1 MKAGKQ
7 VQQVKKRL
15 TIRKYMHMQF
25 LRIGFAVSGVV
36 GVLALIG
43 IYEGILLAKED
54 TRFDLATENK
64 IAIIVGVILAIVVIS
79 IVGVDLFLNKI
90 AKQVIRRV
98 KEPID
103 IMDHAMDELAKG
115 NLDTKIEYQMQDEF
129 VNMME
134 NTNFAMQ
141 ELKRY
146 VDDISMNLKQI
157 SEKDIDLKEVQNYI
171 GDFVEIK
178 DSMIEI
184 ISSLNT
190 TLKEMK
196 ESFGEVCDGAD
207 TLAQSAQSMADGAQ
221 QQSDHI
227 RSLVDN
233 IGNVSNSVH
242 DSTSKTDEVEKL
254 SRDAVQQI
262 QEGEDK
268 MDNLVKAMD
277 LIREESNEIANII
290 EVIGGIAE
298 QTNLLALNASIEAAR
313 AGEAGRGFSVVAEEI
328 RTLSENTKEASN
340 NITNIIKELNE
351 DTKRANESISNSVDS
366 VARQNE
372 LITESKERFA
382 QVESEVKILAEY
394 INDVKNSME
403 QTLESSNTIYDHI
416 TQLSASSQEVA
427 AASGEGLDNSNITV
441 GEVAKCKQIFESIY
455 ELAKDLQNY

>member
-129 VNMME
+129 VNMMG

-157 SEKDIDLKEVQNYI
+157 SAKDIDLKEVQNYI

-313 AGEAGRGFSVVAEEI
+313 AGEHGKGFAVVAGEIGTLAGSSAEAAQNITDLIHKSIAAVNNGVSLTGETVHMMDGITKIWEEI
-328 RTLSENTKEASN
+328 SSHITEITQATKEQDAYLQDMLTSAGEIAAVVDKNTASAQESSALSQELLSEMENAM
-340 NITNIIKELNE
+340 
-351 DTKRANESISNSVDS
+351 
-366 VARQNE
+366 E
-372 LITESKERFA
+372 LIDQYKLRA
-382 QVESEVKILAEY
+382 
-394 INDVKNSME
+394 
-403 QTLESSNTIYDHI
+403 
-416 TQLSASSQEVA
+416 
-427 AASGEGLDNSNITV
+427 
-441 GEVAKCKQIFESIY
+441 
-455 ELAKDLQNY
+455 

>member
-79 IVGVDLFLNKI
+79 VVGVDLFLNKI

-313 AGEAGRGFSVVAEEI
+313 AGEHGKGFAVVAGEIGTLAGSSAEAAQNITDLIHKSIAAVNNGVSLTGETVHMMDGITKIWEEI
-328 RTLSENTKEASN
+328 SSHITEITQATKEQDAYLQDMLTSAGEIAAVVDKNTASAQESSALSQELLSEMENAM
-340 NITNIIKELNE
+340 
-351 DTKRANESISNSVDS
+351 
-366 VARQNE
+366 E
-372 LITESKERFA
+372 LIDQYKLRA
-382 QVESEVKILAEY
+382 
-394 INDVKNSME
+394 
-403 QTLESSNTIYDHI
+403 
-416 TQLSASSQEVA
+416 
-427 AASGEGLDNSNITV
+427 
-441 GEVAKCKQIFESIY
+441 
-455 ELAKDLQNY
+455 

>member
-79 IVGVDLFLNKI
+79 VVGVDLFLNKI

-129 VNMME
+129 VNMMG

-313 AGEAGRGFSVVAEEI
+313 AGEHGKGFAVVAGEIGTLAGSSAEAAQNITDLLNKSIAAVNNGVSLTGETVHMMDGITKIWEEI
-328 RTLSENTKEASN
+328 SSHITEITQATKEQDAYLQDMLTSAGEIAAVVDKNTASAQESSALSQELLSEMENAM
-340 NITNIIKELNE
+340 
-351 DTKRANESISNSVDS
+351 
-366 VARQNE
+366 E
-372 LITESKERFA
+372 LIDQYKLRA
-382 QVESEVKILAEY
+382 
-394 INDVKNSME
+394 
-403 QTLESSNTIYDHI
+403 
-416 TQLSASSQEVA
+416 
-427 AASGEGLDNSNITV
+427 
-441 GEVAKCKQIFESIY
+441 
-455 ELAKDLQNY
+455 

>member
-129 VNMME
+129 VNMMG

-313 AGEAGRGFSVVAEEI
+313 AGEHGKGFAVVAGEIGTLAGSSAEAAQNITDLIHKSIAAVNNGVSLTGETVHMMDGITKIWEEI
-328 RTLSENTKEASN
+328 SSHITEITQATKEQDASLQDMLPSAGEIAAVVDKNTASAQESSALSQELLSEMENAM
-340 NITNIIKELNE
+340 
-351 DTKRANESISNSVDS
+351 
-366 VARQNE
+366 E
-372 LITESKERFA
+372 LIDQYKLRA
-382 QVESEVKILAEY
+382 
-394 INDVKNSME
+394 
-403 QTLESSNTIYDHI
+403 
-416 TQLSASSQEVA
+416 
-427 AASGEGLDNSNITV
+427 
-441 GEVAKCKQIFESIY
+441 
-455 ELAKDLQNY
+455 

>member
-207 TLAQSAQSMADGAQ
+207 TLAQSAQSMEM
-221 QQSDHI
+221 
-227 RSLVDN
+227 
-233 IGNVSNSVH
+233 VH
-242 DSTSKTDEVEKL
+242 SS
-254 SRDAVQQI
+254 SP
-262 QEGEDK
+262 
-268 MDNLVKAMD
+268 
-277 LIREESNEIANII
+277 II
-290 EVIGGIAE
+290 FA
-298 QTNLLALNASIEAAR
+298 ALW
-313 AGEAGRGFSVVAEEI
+313 
-328 RTLSENTKEASN
+328 
-340 NITNIIKELNE
+340 IILEMFL
-351 DTKRANESISNSVDS
+351 TRYTI
-366 VARQNE
+366 
-372 LITESKERFA
+372 A
-382 QVESEVKILAEY
+382 QVKRMKWKNFPEMRCSRYRKAKTRWIILSKRW
-394 INDVKNSME
+394 I
-403 QTLESSNTIYDHI
+403 
-416 TQLSASSQEVA
+416 
-427 AASGEGLDNSNITV
+427 
-441 GEVAKCKQIFESIY
+441 
-455 ELAKDLQNY
+455 

>member
-129 VNMME
+129 VNMMG

-313 AGEAGRGFSVVAEEI
+313 SGEHGKGFAVVAGEIGTLAGSSAEAAQNITDLIHKSIAAVNNGVSLTGETVHMMDGITKIWEEI
-328 RTLSENTKEASN
+328 SSHITEITQATKEQDAYLQDMLTSAGEIAAVVDKNTASAQESSALSQELLSEMENAM
-340 NITNIIKELNE
+340 
-351 DTKRANESISNSVDS
+351 
-366 VARQNE
+366 E
-372 LITESKERFA
+372 LIDQYKLRA
-382 QVESEVKILAEY
+382 
-394 INDVKNSME
+394 
-403 QTLESSNTIYDHI
+403 
-416 TQLSASSQEVA
+416 
-427 AASGEGLDNSNITV
+427 
-441 GEVAKCKQIFESIY
+441 
-455 ELAKDLQNY
+455 

>member
-7 VQQVKKRL
+7 VQRVKKQL

-129 VNMME
+129 VNMMG

-157 SEKDIDLKEVQNYI
+157 SATDIDLKEVQNYI
-171 GDFVEIK
+171 GDFAEIK
-178 DSMIEI
+178 DSMVEI

-221 QQSDHI
+221 QQSNHI

-242 DSTSKTDEVEKL
+242 DSTNKADEVEKL
-254 SRDAVQQI
+254 SRDAVQQM

-313 AGEAGRGFSVVAEEI
+313 AGEHGKGFAVVAGEIGTLAGSSAEAAQNITDLIHKSIAAVNNGVSLTGETVHMMDGITKISEEI
-328 RTLSENTKEASN
+328 SSHITEITQATKEQDAYLQDMLTSAGEIAAVVDKNTASAQESSALSQELLSEMENAM
-340 NITNIIKELNE
+340 
-351 DTKRANESISNSVDS
+351 
-366 VARQNE
+366 E
-372 LITESKERFA
+372 LIDQYKLRA
-382 QVESEVKILAEY
+382 
-394 INDVKNSME
+394 
-403 QTLESSNTIYDHI
+403 
-416 TQLSASSQEVA
+416 
-427 AASGEGLDNSNITV
+427 
-441 GEVAKCKQIFESIY
+441 
-455 ELAKDLQNY
+455 

>member
-7 VQQVKKRL
+7 VQRVKKQL

-64 IAIIVGVILAIVVIS
+64 IAIIVGVILAIAVIS
-79 IVGVDLFLNKI
+79 IVGIDLFLNKI

-129 VNMME
+129 VNMMG

-157 SEKDIDLKEVQNYI
+157 SAKDIDLKEVQNYI
-171 GDFVEIK
+171 GDFAEIK
-178 DSMIEI
+178 DSMVEI

-221 QQSDHI
+221 QQSNHI

-242 DSTSKTDEVEKL
+242 DSTSKADEVEKL
-254 SRDAVQQI
+254 SRDAVQQM

-313 AGEAGRGFSVVAEEI
+313 AGEHGKGFAVVAGEIGTLAGSSAEAAQNITDLIHKSIAAVNNGVSLTGETVHMMDGITKISEEI
-328 RTLSENTKEASN
+328 SSHITEITQATKEQDAYLQDMLTSAGEIAAVVDKNTASAQESSALSQELLSEMENAM
-340 NITNIIKELNE
+340 
-351 DTKRANESISNSVDS
+351 
-366 VARQNE
+366 E
-372 LITESKERFA
+372 LIDQYKLRA
-382 QVESEVKILAEY
+382 
-394 INDVKNSME
+394 
-403 QTLESSNTIYDHI
+403 
-416 TQLSASSQEVA
+416 
-427 AASGEGLDNSNITV
+427 
-441 GEVAKCKQIFESIY
+441 
-455 ELAKDLQNY
+455 

>member
-90 AKQVIRRV
+90 ANQVIRRV

-129 VNMME
+129 VNMMG
-134 NTNFAMQ
+134 NTNFALQ

-313 AGEAGRGFSVVAEEI
+313 AGEHGKGFAVVAGEIGTLAGSSAEAAQNITDLIHKSIAAVNNGVSLTGETVHMMDGITKIWEEI
-328 RTLSENTKEASN
+328 SSHITEITQATKEQDAYLQDMLTSAGEIAAVVDKNTASAQESSALSQELLSEMENAM
-340 NITNIIKELNE
+340 
-351 DTKRANESISNSVDS
+351 
-366 VARQNE
+366 E
-372 LITESKERFA
+372 LIDQYKLRA
-382 QVESEVKILAEY
+382 
-394 INDVKNSME
+394 
-403 QTLESSNTIYDHI
+403 
-416 TQLSASSQEVA
+416 
-427 AASGEGLDNSNITV
+427 
-441 GEVAKCKQIFESIY
+441 
-455 ELAKDLQNY
+455 

>member
-129 VNMME
+129 VNMMG

-262 QEGEDK
+262 QEGEDT

-313 AGEAGRGFSVVAEEI
+313 AGEHGKGFAVVAGEIGTLAGSSAEAAQNITDLIHKSIAAVNNGVSLTGETVHMMDGITKIWEEI
-328 RTLSENTKEASN
+328 SSHITEITQATKEQDAYLQDMLTSAGEIAAVVDKNTASAQESSALSQELLSEMENAM
-340 NITNIIKELNE
+340 
-351 DTKRANESISNSVDS
+351 
-366 VARQNE
+366 E
-372 LITESKERFA
+372 LIDQYKLRA
-382 QVESEVKILAEY
+382 
-394 INDVKNSME
+394 
-403 QTLESSNTIYDHI
+403 
-416 TQLSASSQEVA
+416 
-427 AASGEGLDNSNITV
+427 
-441 GEVAKCKQIFESIY
+441 
-455 ELAKDLQNY
+455 

>member
-7 VQQVKKRL
+7 VQQVKKQL

-64 IAIIVGVILAIVVIS
+64 IAIIVGVILAIAVIS

-129 VNMME
+129 VNMMG

-157 SEKDIDLKEVQNYI
+157 SAKDIDLKEVQNYI
-171 GDFVEIK
+171 GDFAEIK
-178 DSMIEI
+178 DSMVEI

-221 QQSDHI
+221 QQSNHI

-242 DSTSKTDEVEKL
+242 DSTNKADEVEKL
-254 SRDAVQQI
+254 SRDAVQQM

-313 AGEAGRGFSVVAEEI
+313 AGEHGKGFAVVAGEIGMLAGSSAEAAQNITDLIHKSIAAVNNGVSLTGETVHMMDGITKISEEI
-328 RTLSENTKEASN
+328 SSHITEITQATKEQDAYLQDMLTSAGEIAAVVDKNTASAQESSALSQELLSEMENAM
-340 NITNIIKELNE
+340 
-351 DTKRANESISNSVDS
+351 
-366 VARQNE
+366 E
-372 LITESKERFA
+372 LIDQYKLRA
-382 QVESEVKILAEY
+382 
-394 INDVKNSME
+394 
-403 QTLESSNTIYDHI
+403 
-416 TQLSASSQEVA
+416 
-427 AASGEGLDNSNITV
+427 
-441 GEVAKCKQIFESIY
+441 
-455 ELAKDLQNY
+455 

>member
-79 IVGVDLFLNKI
+79 VVGVDLFLNKI

-129 VNMME
+129 VNMMG

-313 AGEAGRGFSVVAEEI
+313 AGEHGKGFAVVAGEIGTLAGSSAEAAQNITDLIHKSIAAVNNGVSLTGETVHMMDGITKIWEEI
-328 RTLSENTKEASN
+328 SSHITEITQATKEQDAYLQDMLTSAGEIAAVVDKNTASAQESSALSQELLSEMENAM
-340 NITNIIKELNE
+340 
-351 DTKRANESISNSVDS
+351 
-366 VARQNE
+366 E
-372 LITESKERFA
+372 LIDQYKLRA
-382 QVESEVKILAEY
+382 
-394 INDVKNSME
+394 
-403 QTLESSNTIYDHI
+403 
-416 TQLSASSQEVA
+416 
-427 AASGEGLDNSNITV
+427 
-441 GEVAKCKQIFESIY
+441 
-455 ELAKDLQNY
+455 

>member
-7 VQQVKKRL
+7 VQQVKKQL

-64 IAIIVGVILAIVVIS
+64 IAIIVGVILAIAVIS

-129 VNMME
+129 VNMMG

-157 SEKDIDLKEVQNYI
+157 SAKDIDLKEVQNYI
-171 GDFVEIK
+171 GDFAEIK
-178 DSMIEI
+178 DSMVEI

-242 DSTSKTDEVEKL
+242 DSTSKADEVEKL
-254 SRDAVQQI
+254 SRDAVQQM

-313 AGEAGRGFSVVAEEI
+313 AGEHGKGFAVVAGEIGTLAGSSAEAAQNITDLIHKSIAAVNNGVSLTGETVHMMDGITKISEEI
-328 RTLSENTKEASN
+328 SSHITEITQATKEQDAYLQDMLTSAGEIAAVVDKNTASAQESSALSQELLSEMENAM
-340 NITNIIKELNE
+340 
-351 DTKRANESISNSVDS
+351 
-366 VARQNE
+366 E
-372 LITESKERFA
+372 LIDQYKLRA
-382 QVESEVKILAEY
+382 
-394 INDVKNSME
+394 
-403 QTLESSNTIYDHI
+403 
-416 TQLSASSQEVA
+416 
-427 AASGEGLDNSNITV
+427 
-441 GEVAKCKQIFESIY
+441 
-455 ELAKDLQNY
+455 

>member
-7 VQQVKKRL
+7 VQRVKKQL

-54 TRFDLATENK
+54 TKYDLATEAK
-64 IAIIVGVILAIVVIS
+64 IAIIVGVILAIAVINIVS
-79 IVGVDLFLNKI
+79 IDLFLNKI
-90 AKQVIRRV
+90 ANQVIRRV

-115 NLDTKIEYQMQDEF
+115 KLDAKIDYDMQDEF
-129 VNMME
+129 VNMMG

-146 VDDISMNLKQI
+146 IDDISMNLKKI
-157 SEKDIDLKEVQNYI
+157 SAKDIDLEEVQKYI
-171 GDFVEIK
+171 GDFSEIEN
-178 DSMIEI
+178 SMTEI
-184 ISSLNT
+184 LSSLNE

-196 ESFGEVCDGAD
+196 ESFGEVCNGAD

-221 QQSDHI
+221 QQSEHI

-242 DSTSKTDEVEKL
+242 DNTNKADEVEKL
-254 SRDAVQQI
+254 SRDSVQQM

-268 MDNLVKAMD
+268 MKDLVKAMD

-313 AGEAGRGFSVVAEEI
+313 AGEHGKGFAVVAGEIGTLAGSSAEAAQNITDLIHKSIAAVNNGVSLTDETVHMMDGITKISEEI
-328 RTLSENTKEASN
+328 SSNISVITQATKEQDAYLKDMLTSAGEIAAVVDKNTASAQESSALSE
-340 NITNIIKELNE
+340 ELLSEMEN
-351 DTKRANESISNSVDS
+351 AM
-366 VARQNE
+366 E
-372 LITESKERFA
+372 LI
-382 QVESEVKILAEY
+382 
-394 INDVKNSME
+394 E
-403 QTLESSNTIYDHI
+403 QYKLR
-416 TQLSASSQEVA
+416 A
-427 AASGEGLDNSNITV
+427 
-441 GEVAKCKQIFESIY
+441 
-455 ELAKDLQNY
+455 

>member
-1 MKAGKQ
+1 
-7 VQQVKKRL
+7 
-15 TIRKYMHMQF
+15 MHMQF

-129 VNMME
+129 VNMMG

-313 AGEAGRGFSVVAEEI
+313 AGEHGKGFAVVAGEIGTLAGSSAEAAQNITDLIHKSIAAVNNGVSLTGETVHMMDGITKIWEEI
-328 RTLSENTKEASN
+328 SSHITEITQATKEQDAYLQDMLTSAGEIAAVVDKNTASAQESSALSQELLSEMENAM
-340 NITNIIKELNE
+340 
-351 DTKRANESISNSVDS
+351 
-366 VARQNE
+366 E
-372 LITESKERFA
+372 LIDQYKLRA
-382 QVESEVKILAEY
+382 
-394 INDVKNSME
+394 
-403 QTLESSNTIYDHI
+403 
-416 TQLSASSQEVA
+416 
-427 AASGEGLDNSNITV
+427 
-441 GEVAKCKQIFESIY
+441 
-455 ELAKDLQNY
+455 

>member
-7 VQQVKKRL
+7 VQQVKKQL

-64 IAIIVGVILAIVVIS
+64 IAIIVGVILAIAVIS
-79 IVGVDLFLNKI
+79 NVGVDLFLNKI

-129 VNMME
+129 VNMMG

-157 SEKDIDLKEVQNYI
+157 SAKDIDLKEVQNYI
-171 GDFVEIK
+171 GDFAEIK
-178 DSMIEI
+178 DSMVEI

-221 QQSDHI
+221 QQSNHI

-242 DSTSKTDEVEKL
+242 DSTNKADEVEKL
-254 SRDAVQQI
+254 SRDAVQQM

-313 AGEAGRGFSVVAEEI
+313 AGEHGKGFAVVAGEIGTLAGSSAEAAQNITDLIHKSIAAVNNGVSLTGETVHMMDGITKISEEI
-328 RTLSENTKEASN
+328 SSHITEITQATKEQDAYLQDMLTSAGEIAAVVDKNTASAQESSALSQELLSEMENAM
-340 NITNIIKELNE
+340 
-351 DTKRANESISNSVDS
+351 
-366 VARQNE
+366 E
-372 LITESKERFA
+372 LIDQYKLRA
-382 QVESEVKILAEY
+382 
-394 INDVKNSME
+394 
-403 QTLESSNTIYDHI
+403 
-416 TQLSASSQEVA
+416 
-427 AASGEGLDNSNITV
+427 
-441 GEVAKCKQIFESIY
+441 
-455 ELAKDLQNY
+455 

>member
-157 SEKDIDLKEVQNYI
+157 SEKDIDLKEVQNDI

-313 AGEAGRGFSVVAEEI
+313 AGEHGKGFAVVAGEIGTLAGSSAEAAQNITDLIHKSIAAVNNGVSLTGETVHMMDGITKIWEEI
-328 RTLSENTKEASN
+328 SSHITEITQATKEQDAYLQDMLTSAGEIAAVVDKNTASAQESSALSQELLSEMENAM
-340 NITNIIKELNE
+340 
-351 DTKRANESISNSVDS
+351 
-366 VARQNE
+366 E
-372 LITESKERFA
+372 LIDQYKLRA
-382 QVESEVKILAEY
+382 
-394 INDVKNSME
+394 
-403 QTLESSNTIYDHI
+403 
-416 TQLSASSQEVA
+416 
-427 AASGEGLDNSNITV
+427 
-441 GEVAKCKQIFESIY
+441 
-455 ELAKDLQNY
+455 

>member
-1 MKAGKQ
+1 
-7 VQQVKKRL
+7 
-15 TIRKYMHMQF
+15 
-25 LRIGFAVSGVV
+25 
-36 GVLALIG
+36 
-43 IYEGILLAKED
+43 LLAKED

-79 IVGVDLFLNKI
+79 VVGVDLFLNKI

-129 VNMME
+129 VNMMG

-313 AGEAGRGFSVVAEEI
+313 AGEHGKGFAVVAGEIGTLAGSSAEAAQNITDLIHKSIAAVNNGVSLTGETVHMMDGITKIWEEI
-328 RTLSENTKEASN
+328 SSHITEITQATKEQDAYLQDMLTSAGEIAAVVDKNTASAQESSALSQELLSEMENAM
-340 NITNIIKELNE
+340 
-351 DTKRANESISNSVDS
+351 
-366 VARQNE
+366 E
-372 LITESKERFA
+372 LIDQYKLRA
-382 QVESEVKILAEY
+382 
-394 INDVKNSME
+394 
-403 QTLESSNTIYDHI
+403 
-416 TQLSASSQEVA
+416 
-427 AASGEGLDNSNITV
+427 
-441 GEVAKCKQIFESIY
+441 
-455 ELAKDLQNY
+455 

>member
-79 IVGVDLFLNKI
+79 VVGVDLFLNKI

-129 VNMME
+129 VNMMG

-313 AGEAGRGFSVVAEEI
+313 AGEHGKGFAVVAGEIGTLAGSSAEAAQNITDLINKSIAAVNNGVSLTGETVHMMEGITKIWEEI
-328 RTLSENTKEASN
+328 SSHITEITQATKEQDAYLQDMLTSAGEIAAVVDKNTASAQESSALSQELLSEMENAM
-340 NITNIIKELNE
+340 
-351 DTKRANESISNSVDS
+351 
-366 VARQNE
+366 E
-372 LITESKERFA
+372 LIDQYKLRA
-382 QVESEVKILAEY
+382 
-394 INDVKNSME
+394 
-403 QTLESSNTIYDHI
+403 
-416 TQLSASSQEVA
+416 
-427 AASGEGLDNSNITV
+427 
-441 GEVAKCKQIFESIY
+441 
-455 ELAKDLQNY
+455 

>member
-254 SRDAVQQI
+254 SRDAAQQI

-313 AGEAGRGFSVVAEEI
+313 AGEHGKGFAVVAGEIGTLAGSSAEAAQNITDLIHKSIAAVNNGVSLTGETVHMMDGITKIWEEI
-328 RTLSENTKEASN
+328 SSHITEITQATKEQDAYLQDMLTSAGEIAAVVDKNTASAQESSALSQELLSEMENAM
-340 NITNIIKELNE
+340 
-351 DTKRANESISNSVDS
+351 
-366 VARQNE
+366 E
-372 LITESKERFA
+372 LIDQYKLRA
-382 QVESEVKILAEY
+382 
-394 INDVKNSME
+394 
-403 QTLESSNTIYDHI
+403 
-416 TQLSASSQEVA
+416 
-427 AASGEGLDNSNITV
+427 
-441 GEVAKCKQIFESIY
+441 
-455 ELAKDLQNY
+455 

>member
-7 VQQVKKRL
+7 VQQVKKKL

-129 VNMME
+129 VNMMG

-313 AGEAGRGFSVVAEEI
+313 AGEHGKGFAVVAGEIGTLAGSSAEAAQNITDLINKSIAAVNNGVSLTGETVHMMDGITKIWEEI
-328 RTLSENTKEASN
+328 SSHITEITQAAKEQDAYLQDMRTSAGEIAAVVDKNTASAQESSALSQQLLSEMENAM
-340 NITNIIKELNE
+340 
-351 DTKRANESISNSVDS
+351 
-366 VARQNE
+366 E
-372 LITESKERFA
+372 LIDQYKLRA
-382 QVESEVKILAEY
+382 
-394 INDVKNSME
+394 
-403 QTLESSNTIYDHI
+403 
-416 TQLSASSQEVA
+416 
-427 AASGEGLDNSNITV
+427 
-441 GEVAKCKQIFESIY
+441 
-455 ELAKDLQNY
+455 

>member
-7 VQQVKKRL
+7 VQQVKKQL

-64 IAIIVGVILAIVVIS
+64 IAIIVGVILAIAVIS

-90 AKQVIRRV
+90 AKQVICRV

-129 VNMME
+129 VIMMG

-157 SEKDIDLKEVQNYI
+157 SAKDIDLKEVQNYI
-171 GDFVEIK
+171 GDFAEIK
-178 DSMIEI
+178 DSMVEI

-221 QQSDHI
+221 QQSNHI

-242 DSTSKTDEVEKL
+242 DSTNKADEVEKL
-254 SRDAVQQI
+254 SRDAVQQM

-313 AGEAGRGFSVVAEEI
+313 AGEHGKGFAVVAGEIGTLAGSSAEAAQNITDLIHKSIAAVNNGVSLTGETVHMMDGITKISEEI
-328 RTLSENTKEASN
+328 SSHITEITQATKEQDAYLQDMLTSAGEIAAVVDKNTASAQESSALSQELLSEMENAM
-340 NITNIIKELNE
+340 
-351 DTKRANESISNSVDS
+351 
-366 VARQNE
+366 E
-372 LITESKERFA
+372 LIDQYKLRA
-382 QVESEVKILAEY
+382 
-394 INDVKNSME
+394 
-403 QTLESSNTIYDHI
+403 
-416 TQLSASSQEVA
+416 
-427 AASGEGLDNSNITV
+427 
-441 GEVAKCKQIFESIY
+441 
-455 ELAKDLQNY
+455 

>member
-7 VQQVKKRL
+7 VQQVKKQL
-15 TIRKYMHMQF
+15 TIRQYMHMQF

-64 IAIIVGVILAIVVIS
+64 IAIIVGVILAIAVIS

-129 VNMME
+129 VNMMG

-157 SEKDIDLKEVQNYI
+157 SAKDIDLKEVQNYI
-171 GDFVEIK
+171 GDFAEIK
-178 DSMIEI
+178 DSMVEI

-242 DSTSKTDEVEKL
+242 DSTSKADEVEKL
-254 SRDAVQQI
+254 SRDAVQQM

-313 AGEAGRGFSVVAEEI
+313 AGEHGKGFAVVAGEIGTLAGSSAEAAQNITDLIHKSIAAVNNGVSLTGETVHMMDGITKISEEI
-328 RTLSENTKEASN
+328 SSHITEITQATKEQDAYLQDMLTSAGEIAAVVDKNTASAQESSALSQELLSEMENAM
-340 NITNIIKELNE
+340 
-351 DTKRANESISNSVDS
+351 
-366 VARQNE
+366 E
-372 LITESKERFA
+372 LIDQYKLRA
-382 QVESEVKILAEY
+382 
-394 INDVKNSME
+394 
-403 QTLESSNTIYDHI
+403 
-416 TQLSASSQEVA
+416 
-427 AASGEGLDNSNITV
+427 
-441 GEVAKCKQIFESIY
+441 
-455 ELAKDLQNY
+455 

>member
-7 VQQVKKRL
+7 VQQVKKKL

-129 VNMME
+129 VNMIG

-313 AGEAGRGFSVVAEEI
+313 AGEHGKGFAVVAGEIGTLAGSSAEAAQNITDLINKSIAAVNNGVSLTGETVHMMDGITKIWEEI
-328 RTLSENTKEASN
+328 SSHITEITQATKEQDAYLQDMRTSAGEIAAVVDKNTASAQESSALSQQLLSEMENAM
-340 NITNIIKELNE
+340 
-351 DTKRANESISNSVDS
+351 
-366 VARQNE
+366 E
-372 LITESKERFA
+372 LIDQYKLRA
-382 QVESEVKILAEY
+382 
-394 INDVKNSME
+394 
-403 QTLESSNTIYDHI
+403 
-416 TQLSASSQEVA
+416 
-427 AASGEGLDNSNITV
+427 
-441 GEVAKCKQIFESIY
+441 
-455 ELAKDLQNY
+455 

>member
-7 VQQVKKRL
+7 VQQVKKQL

-64 IAIIVGVILAIVVIS
+64 IAIIVGVILAIAVIS

-90 AKQVIRRV
+90 ANQVIRRV

-129 VNMME
+129 VNMMG

-157 SEKDIDLKEVQNYI
+157 SAKDIDLKEVQNYI
-171 GDFVEIK
+171 GDFAEIK
-178 DSMIEI
+178 DSMVEI

-221 QQSDHI
+221 QQSNHI

-242 DSTSKTDEVEKL
+242 DSTNKADEVEKL
-254 SRDAVQQI
+254 SRDAVQQM

-313 AGEAGRGFSVVAEEI
+313 AGEHGKGFAVVAGEIGTLAGSSAEAAQNITDLIHKSIAAVNNGVSLTGETVHMMDGITKISEEI
-328 RTLSENTKEASN
+328 SSHITEITQATKEQDAYLQDMLTSAGEIAAVVDKNTASAQESSALSQELLSEMENAM
-340 NITNIIKELNE
+340 
-351 DTKRANESISNSVDS
+351 
-366 VARQNE
+366 E
-372 LITESKERFA
+372 LIDQYKLRA
-382 QVESEVKILAEY
+382 
-394 INDVKNSME
+394 
-403 QTLESSNTIYDHI
+403 
-416 TQLSASSQEVA
+416 
-427 AASGEGLDNSNITV
+427 
-441 GEVAKCKQIFESIY
+441 
-455 ELAKDLQNY
+455 

>member
-7 VQQVKKRL
+7 VQRVKKQL

-129 VNMME
+129 VNMMG

-157 SEKDIDLKEVQNYI
+157 SAKDIDLKEVQNYI
-171 GDFVEIK
+171 GDFAEIK
-178 DSMIEI
+178 DSMVEI

-221 QQSDHI
+221 QQSNHI

-242 DSTSKTDEVEKL
+242 DSTNKADEVEKL
-254 SRDAVQQI
+254 SRDAVQQM

-313 AGEAGRGFSVVAEEI
+313 AGEHGKGFAVVAGEIGTLAGSSAEAAQNITDLIHKSIAAVNNGVSLTGETVHMMDGITKISEEI
-328 RTLSENTKEASN
+328 SSHITEITQATKEQDAYLQDMLTSAGEIAAVVDKNTASAQESSALSQELLSEMENAM
-340 NITNIIKELNE
+340 
-351 DTKRANESISNSVDS
+351 
-366 VARQNE
+366 E
-372 LITESKERFA
+372 LIDQYKLRA
-382 QVESEVKILAEY
+382 
-394 INDVKNSME
+394 
-403 QTLESSNTIYDHI
+403 
-416 TQLSASSQEVA
+416 
-427 AASGEGLDNSNITV
+427 
-441 GEVAKCKQIFESIY
+441 
-455 ELAKDLQNY
+455 

>member
-7 VQQVKKRL
+7 VQQVKKKL

-129 VNMME
+129 VNMMG

-146 VDDISMNLKQI
+146 VDDISMNSKQI

-313 AGEAGRGFSVVAEEI
+313 AGEHGKGFAVVAGEIGTLAGSSAEAAQNITDLINKSIAAVNNGVSLTGETVHMMDGITKIWEEI
-328 RTLSENTKEASN
+328 SSHITEITQATKEQDAYLQDMRTSAGEIAAVVDKNTASAQESSALSQQLLSEMENAM
-340 NITNIIKELNE
+340 
-351 DTKRANESISNSVDS
+351 
-366 VARQNE
+366 E
-372 LITESKERFA
+372 LIDQYKLRA
-382 QVESEVKILAEY
+382 
-394 INDVKNSME
+394 
-403 QTLESSNTIYDHI
+403 
-416 TQLSASSQEVA
+416 
-427 AASGEGLDNSNITV
+427 
-441 GEVAKCKQIFESIY
+441 
-455 ELAKDLQNY
+455 

>member
-7 VQQVKKRL
+7 VQQVKKKL

-54 TRFDLATENK
+54 TRIDLAPENK
-64 IAIIVGVILAIVVIS
+64 IAIIVGVILAIVVLS
-79 IVGVDLFLNKI
+79 VVGVDLFLNKI

-129 VNMME
+129 VNMMG

-157 SEKDIDLKEVQNYI
+157 SAKDIDLKEVQNYI

-242 DSTSKTDEVEKL
+242 DSTSKADEVEKL

-313 AGEAGRGFSVVAEEI
+313 AGEHGKGFAVVAGEIGTLAGSSAEAAQNITDLIHKSIAAVNNGVSLTGETVHMMDGITKIWEEI
-328 RTLSENTKEASN
+328 SSHITEITQATKEQDAYLQDMLTSAGEIAAVVDKNTASAQESSALSQELLSEMENAM
-340 NITNIIKELNE
+340 
-351 DTKRANESISNSVDS
+351 
-366 VARQNE
+366 E
-372 LITESKERFA
+372 LIDQYKLRA
-382 QVESEVKILAEY
+382 
-394 INDVKNSME
+394 
-403 QTLESSNTIYDHI
+403 
-416 TQLSASSQEVA
+416 
-427 AASGEGLDNSNITV
+427 
-441 GEVAKCKQIFESIY
+441 
-455 ELAKDLQNY
+455 

>member
-7 VQQVKKRL
+7 VQQVKKKL

-103 IMDHAMDELAKG
+103 IMDHAMYELAKG

-129 VNMME
+129 VNMMG

-313 AGEAGRGFSVVAEEI
+313 AGEHGKGFAVVAGEIGTLAGSSAEAAQNITDLINKSIAAVNNGVSLTGETVHMMDGITKIWEEI
-328 RTLSENTKEASN
+328 SSHITEITQATKEQDAYLQDMRTSAGEIAAVVDKNTASAQESSALSQQLLSEMENAM
-340 NITNIIKELNE
+340 
-351 DTKRANESISNSVDS
+351 
-366 VARQNE
+366 E
-372 LITESKERFA
+372 LIDQYKLRA
-382 QVESEVKILAEY
+382 
-394 INDVKNSME
+394 
-403 QTLESSNTIYDHI
+403 
-416 TQLSASSQEVA
+416 
-427 AASGEGLDNSNITV
+427 
-441 GEVAKCKQIFESIY
+441 
-455 ELAKDLQNY
+455 

>member
-90 AKQVIRRV
+90 AKQVIRKV

-313 AGEAGRGFSVVAEEI
+313 AGEHGKGFAVVAGEIGTLAGSSAEAAQNITDLIHKSIAAVNNGVSLTGETVHMMDGITKIWEEI
-328 RTLSENTKEASN
+328 SSHITEITQATKEQDAYLQDMLTSAGEIAAVVDKNTASAQESSALSQELLSEMENAM
-340 NITNIIKELNE
+340 
-351 DTKRANESISNSVDS
+351 
-366 VARQNE
+366 E
-372 LITESKERFA
+372 LIDQYKLRA
-382 QVESEVKILAEY
+382 
-394 INDVKNSME
+394 
-403 QTLESSNTIYDHI
+403 
-416 TQLSASSQEVA
+416 
-427 AASGEGLDNSNITV
+427 
-441 GEVAKCKQIFESIY
+441 
-455 ELAKDLQNY
+455 

>member
-7 VQQVKKRL
+7 VQQVKKQL

-129 VNMME
+129 VNMMG

-157 SEKDIDLKEVQNYI
+157 SAKDIDLKEVQNYI
-171 GDFVEIK
+171 GDFAEIK
-178 DSMIEI
+178 DSMVEI

-190 TLKEMK
+190 TLREMK

-242 DSTSKTDEVEKL
+242 DSTSKADEVEKL
-254 SRDAVQQI
+254 SRDAVQQM
-262 QEGEDK
+262 QDGEDK

-313 AGEAGRGFSVVAEEI
+313 AGEHGKGFAVVAGEIGTLAGSSAEAAQNITDLIHKSIAAVNNGVSLTGETVHMMDGITKISEEI
-328 RTLSENTKEASN
+328 SSHITEITQATKEQDAYLQDMLTSAGEIAAVVDKNTASAQESSALSQELLSEMENAM
-340 NITNIIKELNE
+340 
-351 DTKRANESISNSVDS
+351 
-366 VARQNE
+366 E
-372 LITESKERFA
+372 LIDQYKLRA
-382 QVESEVKILAEY
+382 
-394 INDVKNSME
+394 
-403 QTLESSNTIYDHI
+403 
-416 TQLSASSQEVA
+416 
-427 AASGEGLDNSNITV
+427 
-441 GEVAKCKQIFESIY
+441 
-455 ELAKDLQNY
+455 

>member
-129 VNMME
+129 VNMMG

-313 AGEAGRGFSVVAEEI
+313 AGEHGKGFAVVAGEIGTLAGSSAEAAQNITDLIHKSIAAVNNGVSLTGETVHMMDGITKIWEEI
-328 RTLSENTKEASN
+328 SSHITEITQATKEQDTYLQDMLTSAGEIAAVVDKNTASAQESSALSQELLSEMENAM
-340 NITNIIKELNE
+340 
-351 DTKRANESISNSVDS
+351 
-366 VARQNE
+366 E
-372 LITESKERFA
+372 LIDQYKLRA
-382 QVESEVKILAEY
+382 
-394 INDVKNSME
+394 
-403 QTLESSNTIYDHI
+403 
-416 TQLSASSQEVA
+416 
-427 AASGEGLDNSNITV
+427 
-441 GEVAKCKQIFESIY
+441 
-455 ELAKDLQNY
+455 

>member
-90 AKQVIRRV
+90 ANQVIRRV

-129 VNMME
+129 VNMMG

-313 AGEAGRGFSVVAEEI
+313 AGEHGKGFAVVAGEIGTLAGSSAEAAQNITDLINKSIAAVNNGVSLTGETVHMMEGITKIWEEI
-328 RTLSENTKEASN
+328 SSHITEITQATKEQDAYLQDMLTSAGEIAAVVDKNTASAQESSALSQELLSEMENAM
-340 NITNIIKELNE
+340 
-351 DTKRANESISNSVDS
+351 
-366 VARQNE
+366 E
-372 LITESKERFA
+372 LIDQYKLRA
-382 QVESEVKILAEY
+382 
-394 INDVKNSME
+394 
-403 QTLESSNTIYDHI
+403 
-416 TQLSASSQEVA
+416 
-427 AASGEGLDNSNITV
+427 
-441 GEVAKCKQIFESIY
+441 
-455 ELAKDLQNY
+455 

>member
-79 IVGVDLFLNKI
+79 VVGVDLFLNKI

-129 VNMME
+129 VNMMG

-157 SEKDIDLKEVQNYI
+157 SEKDIDLKEVRNYI

-313 AGEAGRGFSVVAEEI
+313 AGEHGKGFAVVAGEIGTLAGSSAEAAQNITDLIHKSIAAVNNGVSLTGETVHMMDGITKIWEEI
-328 RTLSENTKEASN
+328 SSHITEITQATKEQDAYLQDMLTSAGEIAAVVDKNTASAQESSALSQELLSEMENAM
-340 NITNIIKELNE
+340 
-351 DTKRANESISNSVDS
+351 
-366 VARQNE
+366 E
-372 LITESKERFA
+372 LIDQYKLRA
-382 QVESEVKILAEY
+382 
-394 INDVKNSME
+394 
-403 QTLESSNTIYDHI
+403 
-416 TQLSASSQEVA
+416 
-427 AASGEGLDNSNITV
+427 
-441 GEVAKCKQIFESIY
+441 
-455 ELAKDLQNY
+455 

>member
-7 VQQVKKRL
+7 VQQVKKQL
-15 TIRKYMHMQF
+15 TIRQYMHMQF

-64 IAIIVGVILAIVVIS
+64 IAIIVGVILAIAVIS

-129 VNMME
+129 VNMMG

-146 VDDISMNLKQI
+146 VDDISLNLKQI
-157 SEKDIDLKEVQNYI
+157 SAKDIDLKEGQNYI
-171 GDFVEIK
+171 GDFAEIK
-178 DSMIEI
+178 DSMVEI

-190 TLKEMK
+190 TLREMK

-242 DSTSKTDEVEKL
+242 DSTSKADEVEKL
-254 SRDAVQQI
+254 SRDAVQQM

-313 AGEAGRGFSVVAEEI
+313 AGEHGKGFAVVAGEIGTLAGSSAEAAQNITDLIHKSIAAVNNGVSLTGETVHMMDGITKISEEI
-328 RTLSENTKEASN
+328 SSHITEITQATKEQDAYLQDMLTSAGEIAAVVDKNTASAQESSALSQELLSEMENAM
-340 NITNIIKELNE
+340 
-351 DTKRANESISNSVDS
+351 
-366 VARQNE
+366 E
-372 LITESKERFA
+372 LIDQYKLRA
-382 QVESEVKILAEY
+382 
-394 INDVKNSME
+394 
-403 QTLESSNTIYDHI
+403 
-416 TQLSASSQEVA
+416 
-427 AASGEGLDNSNITV
+427 
-441 GEVAKCKQIFESIY
+441 
-455 ELAKDLQNY
+455 

>member
-7 VQQVKKRL
+7 VQQVKNRL

-129 VNMME
+129 VNMMG

-313 AGEAGRGFSVVAEEI
+313 AGEHGKGFAVVAGEIGTLAGSSAEAAQNITDLIHKSIAAVNNGVSLTGETVHMMDGITKIWEEI
-328 RTLSENTKEASN
+328 SSHITEITQATKEQDAYLQDMLTSAGVIAAVVDKNTASAQESSALSQELLSEMENAM
-340 NITNIIKELNE
+340 
-351 DTKRANESISNSVDS
+351 
-366 VARQNE
+366 E
-372 LITESKERFA
+372 LIDQYKLRA
-382 QVESEVKILAEY
+382 
-394 INDVKNSME
+394 
-403 QTLESSNTIYDHI
+403 
-416 TQLSASSQEVA
+416 
-427 AASGEGLDNSNITV
+427 
-441 GEVAKCKQIFESIY
+441 
-455 ELAKDLQNY
+455 

>member
-1 MKAGKQ
+1 M
-7 VQQVKKRL
+7 
-15 TIRKYMHMQF
+15 
-25 LRIGFAVSGVV
+25 
-36 GVLALIG
+36 
-43 IYEGILLAKED
+43 LLAKED

-313 AGEAGRGFSVVAEEI
+313 AGEHGKGFAVVAGEIGTLAGSSAEAAQNITDLIHKSIAAVNNGVSLTGETVHMMDGITKIWEEI
-328 RTLSENTKEASN
+328 SSHITEITQATKEQDAYLQDMLTSAGEIAAVVDKNTASAQESSALSQELLSEMENAM
-340 NITNIIKELNE
+340 
-351 DTKRANESISNSVDS
+351 
-366 VARQNE
+366 E
-372 LITESKERFA
+372 LIDQYKLRA
-382 QVESEVKILAEY
+382 
-394 INDVKNSME
+394 
-403 QTLESSNTIYDHI
+403 
-416 TQLSASSQEVA
+416 
-427 AASGEGLDNSNITV
+427 
-441 GEVAKCKQIFESIY
+441 
-455 ELAKDLQNY
+455 

>member
-7 VQQVKKRL
+7 VQQVKKKL

-129 VNMME
+129 VNMMG

-313 AGEAGRGFSVVAEEI
+313 AGEHGKGFAVVAGEIGTLAGSSAEAAQNITDLINKSIAAVNNGVSLTGETVHMMDGITKIWEEI
-328 RTLSENTKEASN
+328 SSHITEITQATKEQDAYLQDMRTSAGEIAAVVDKNTASAQESSALSQELLSEMENAM
-340 NITNIIKELNE
+340 
-351 DTKRANESISNSVDS
+351 
-366 VARQNE
+366 E
-372 LITESKERFA
+372 LIDQYKLRA
-382 QVESEVKILAEY
+382 
-394 INDVKNSME
+394 
-403 QTLESSNTIYDHI
+403 
-416 TQLSASSQEVA
+416 
-427 AASGEGLDNSNITV
+427 
-441 GEVAKCKQIFESIY
+441 
-455 ELAKDLQNY
+455 

>member
-15 TIRKYMHMQF
+15 TIRKYVHMQF

-313 AGEAGRGFSVVAEEI
+313 AGEHGKGFAVVAGEIGTLAGSSAEAAQNITDLIHKSIAAVNNGVSLTGETVHMMDGITKIWEEI
-328 RTLSENTKEASN
+328 SSHITEITQATKEQDAYLQDMLTSAGEIAAVVDKNTASAQESSALSQELLSEMENAM
-340 NITNIIKELNE
+340 
-351 DTKRANESISNSVDS
+351 
-366 VARQNE
+366 E
-372 LITESKERFA
+372 LIDQYKLRA
-382 QVESEVKILAEY
+382 
-394 INDVKNSME
+394 
-403 QTLESSNTIYDHI
+403 
-416 TQLSASSQEVA
+416 
-427 AASGEGLDNSNITV
+427 
-441 GEVAKCKQIFESIY
+441 
-455 ELAKDLQNY
+455 